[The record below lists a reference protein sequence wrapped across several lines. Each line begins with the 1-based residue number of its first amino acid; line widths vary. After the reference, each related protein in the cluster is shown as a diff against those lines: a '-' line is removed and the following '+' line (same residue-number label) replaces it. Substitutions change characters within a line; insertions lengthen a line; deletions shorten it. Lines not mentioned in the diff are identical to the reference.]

1 MKKIC
6 IVEDNTAIR
15 KLFATILSKKGY
27 EVSDFSNGES
37 FLKGV
42 VDAKPD
48 LMILDILLPD
58 INGTA
63 LIGNVRAIPEFKS
76 TPVIAVTGFATAQ
89 DEIKFKELGFSSY
102 LSKPINTEAFLDE
115 VKRLVS

>member
-15 KLFATILSKKGY
+15 KLFTTILSKKGY
-27 EVSDFSNGES
+27 EVFDFSNGEA

-42 VDAKPD
+42 LVANPD
-48 LMILDILLPD
+48 LLILDILLPD
-58 INGTA
+58 INGTD
-63 LIGNVRAIPEFKS
+63 LIGNIRAIPEFKS
-76 TPVIAVTGFATAQ
+76 IPAIAVTGFATDQ
-89 DEIKFKELGFSSY
+89 DQIKFKELGFSSY
-102 LSKPINTEAFLDE
+102 LSKPINTEAFLAE